1 LQNPAKKKH
10 NTLILASG
18 AKKKHNTS
26 TAAGA
31 PKSREKNI
39 HVRAC
44 HRCAK
49 AKNGDKTQEYG
60 MLQAHQGK
68 KHRKFNNLARR
79 RRAKAEI
86 QAGNGN
92 FARRRRAKMKKIYT
106 WISAHL
112 PCSKKKQVALISG
125 T

>member
-1 LQNPAKKKH
+1 MQNPAKKKH

-31 PKSREKNI
+31 PKSREKTYTSGHATGVPRQKMETKPRNM
-39 HVRAC
+39 AC
-44 HRCAK
+44 CRHTK
-49 AKNGDKTQEYG
+49 A
-60 MLQAHQGK
+60 K
-68 KHRKFNNLARR
+68 KHRMSKKLARR

-86 QAGNGN
+86 QAENGN

-112 PCSKKKQVALISG
+112 PCSKKKQVALI
-125 T
+125 